1 MKRTITTKNNEKWVL
16 IKNGTYTMVDTGKK
30 VFKLPFNVDMTINFL
45 YKMRFV
51 KQILNWT
58 LASE

>member
-51 KQILNWT
+51 K
-58 LASE
+58 